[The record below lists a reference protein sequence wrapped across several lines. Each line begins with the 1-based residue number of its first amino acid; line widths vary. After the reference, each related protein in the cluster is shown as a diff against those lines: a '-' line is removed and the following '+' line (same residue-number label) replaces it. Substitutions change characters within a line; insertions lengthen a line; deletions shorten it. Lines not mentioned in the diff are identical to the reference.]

1 MEGIVAPVA
10 SLVSLAREA
19 IYKAKA
25 TKKIKNLKKKEKK
38 PKMGTGTL
46 AWATKEPSCN
56 FRNMK
61 SSLGRWSI

>member
-1 MEGIVAPVA
+1 MEGVVTPVA

-25 TKKIKNLKKKEKK
+25 TKKQTNKQPKN
-38 PKMGTGTL
+38 GTGTL

-61 SSLGRWSI
+61 SSLGL

>member
-1 MEGIVAPVA
+1 MEGVVAPVA

-25 TKKIKNLKKKEKK
+25 TKNKNKSKK
-38 PKMGTGTL
+38 GTGTL